1 MKKSQISIA
10 ILGVLGAVWAGST
23 WYTGKVAEQEYLKYV
38 ENVNQKLATQ
48 ATSPNFHVAINDL
61 QFKRGFFSS
70 DISYKV
76 NLDINEKQYEI
87 PFKEKFYHGPITLND
102 FSLALFSSKAEM
114 VKNEL
119 TSSWFKDDKTNPLQ
133 ITYALGYDKRIRS
146 KAKSDVAVKTEKML
160 VDWAINSTF
169 NSDDM
174 DGFGQGE
181 LHLNEMSMTGLS
193 GDQIVVKLKD
203 GSIHADLQPIE
214 NLAHLFKGTYSINVK
229 DIDISSLKKQD
240 LKVKLK
246 NLNNTVT
253 MAEKEGFVDIG
264 VSYKLD
270 DLLWA
275 GQSFFG
281 GELSTQF
288 NHVNALALNN
298 LLVISQNMT
307 ATGNTHLQDELAI
320 QEAKEI
326 LNDAPEI
333 KVSPLMLSNS
343 KGKISANLDLAF
355 VHDVEK
361 VAASQTI
368 LGLFNRLSANIE
380 LDKAVIKEFIRL
392 IQLQKL
398 QNNEMAEQIAEK
410 TVNELYFQAIG
421 SNAFVVNGDK
431 LTLTMN
437 LEDNKLKFND
447 KFFTDEEIRFLL
459 MLSGIGYKLGY

>member
-1 MKKSQISIA
+1 MKKSQISIS
-10 ILGVLGAVWAGST
+10 ILGLLGAVWVGST

-48 ATSPNFHVAINDL
+48 ATSPNFRVAINEL
-61 QFKRGFFSS
+61 QFKRGLFSS

-102 FSLALFSSKAEM
+102 FSLALFSSESQM
-114 VKNEL
+114 VKNEH
-119 TSSWFKDDKTNPLQ
+119 TSTWFKDDKTNPLQ
-133 ITYALGYDKRIRS
+133 NTYSLGYDKRIRS
-146 KAKSDVAVKTEKML
+146 KAKSDVAVNTDKML
-160 VDWAINSTF
+160 VEWSINSTF
-169 NSDDM
+169 NTDM

-181 LHLNEMSMTGLS
+181 LNLNEMSITDLS
-193 GDQIVVKLKD
+193 GDKIIVKLKD

-253 MAEKEGFVDIG
+253 MAEKEGFVDVG

-270 DLLWA
+270 DFLWA
-275 GQSFFG
+275 GESFLG
-281 GELSTQF
+281 GEWNTQF
-288 NHVNALALNN
+288 KHINASALNHIFS
-298 LLVISQNMT
+298 VPQNIPEGAYINART
-307 ATGNTHLQDELAI
+307 AFEPAI
-320 QEAKEI
+320 KDI
-326 LNDAPEI
+326 LNDALEI
-333 KVSPLMLSNS
+333 KVSPLMLRNS
-343 KGKISANLDLAF
+343 KGKIFADLDLAL
-355 VHDVEK
+355 VNDVEK
-361 VAASQTI
+361 VVASKTI
-368 LGLFNRLSANIE
+368 LGLFNRLSANVE

-392 IQLQKL
+392 IQVQKL
-398 QNNEMAEQIAEK
+398 QNNEMAEQIAEE
-410 TVNELYFQAIG
+410 TVNELYLQAIG

-437 LEDNKLKFND
+437 LENNKLKFND
-447 KFFTDEEIRFLL
+447 KFFTDEEILFLL

>member
-10 ILGVLGAVWAGST
+10 ILGLFGAVWTSST

-48 ATSPNFHVAINDL
+48 ATLPIFRAEINDL

-76 NLDINEKQYEI
+76 DLTIIGRQYEI
-87 PFKEKFYHGPITLND
+87 PFKGKLYHGPITLND
-102 FSLALFSSKAEM
+102 FSFALFSSENEM

-119 TSSWFKDDKTNPLQ
+119 TSPWFKDDKTNPLQ

-146 KAKSDVAVKTEKML
+146 KAKSDVAVNTDKML

-169 NSDDM
+169 NTDM

-193 GDQIVVKLKD
+193 GDQIVVKLKE
-203 GSIHADLQPIE
+203 GVIHADLQPIE

-229 DIDISSLKKQD
+229 DMDISSLKEQD
-240 LKVKLK
+240 FKVKLK

-264 VSYKLD
+264 VGYKLD

-281 GELSTQF
+281 GELNTQF
-288 NHVNALALNN
+288 KHINASALNN
-298 LLVISQNMT
+298 IFVISQNA
-307 ATGNTHLQDELAI
+307 ATGGYVNLQDDLVM
-320 QEAKEI
+320 QESKNI
-326 LNDAPEI
+326 LNNAPEI
-333 KVSPLMLSNS
+333 KVSPLMLWNS
-343 KGKISANLDLAF
+343 KGKIFANLDLAL
-355 VHDVEK
+355 VNEVEK
-361 VAASQTI
+361 IAASQTI
-368 LGLFNRLSANIE
+368 LGLFNRLSANVE

-392 IQLQKL
+392 IQIQKL
-398 QNNEMAEQIAEK
+398 QNNEMAEQIAEE
-410 TVNELYFQAIG
+410 TVNELYLQAIG

-437 LEDNKLKFND
+437 LEDNKLKFNN
-447 KFFTDEEIRFLL
+447 KFFTDEEVRFLL
-459 MLSGIGYKLGY
+459 ILSGIGYKLGY